1 MANAMDERFAH
12 ENIPK
17 LILSLAA
24 PAIVAQLVNA
34 LYNVVDRMYIG
45 RMPEVGTSA
54 LTGLGV
60 AFPIIMVISAF
71 AALVG
76 YGGAPLSSI
85 RMGEGRK
92 DKAEELLG
100 SCFSTL
106 VLLAVVLTVTLL
118 PIRDTLLRAFG
129 ASDQTLPFASDYLA
143 IYLLGTIS
151 VQIALGMNQFISAQG
166 FAKTAML
173 TVFMGAGLNIALD
186 PLFIFGLKMGV
197 QGAALATVISQT
209 ASAIWVM
216 WFLVSGK
223 GTLGLK
229 KQYLRIRPKVVLSA
243 MALGVSP
250 FIMQST
256 ESLVQV
262 VFNTTL
268 ARYGG
273 DQYVGA
279 MVIMVSIMQFMLLPL
294 QGFAQGAQPIIGYNY
309 GAGDYGRVKT
319 AIKYSTIFCVGA
331 GLLLWSVAE
340 FLPWLPVRVFTD
352 DPAVVELTSSII
364 PLFFLGMVIFGFQ
377 MAFQQVFISLGQAKA
392 SVFIACL
399 RKLILLIPLT
409 MLLPRFI
416 TPPTLGVFLAEPI
429 ADFTAALTCCGLFA
443 YKYRVLLC
451 RPKKPEAEPVH
462 INDADSASADLPT
475 PPEKKG

>member
-12 ENIPK
+12 ENIPR

-45 RMPEVGTSA
+45 RMPGVGTTA

-92 DKAEELLG
+92 DQAEQLLG
-100 SCFSTL
+100 NCFATL
-106 VLLAVVLTVTLL
+106 VLLAVVLTATLL
-118 PIRDTLLRAFG
+118 PLRDTLLTAFG
-129 ASDQTLPFASDYLA
+129 ASEQTLPYASAYLG
-143 IYLLGTIS
+143 IYLIGTVS
-151 VQIALGMNQFISAQG
+151 VQISLGMNQFISAQG

-173 TVFMGAGLNIALD
+173 TVFMGAGLNILLD
-186 PLFIFGLKMGV
+186 PIFIFVFGMGV
-197 QGAALATVISQT
+197 RGAALATVLSQT
-209 ASAIWVM
+209 ASAVWVLG
-216 WFLVSGK
+216 FLCSGK
-223 GTLGLK
+223 GTLRLK
-229 KQYLRIRPKVVLSA
+229 AKYLRIRPTVIFSA

-256 ESLVQV
+256 ESLVQAL
-262 VFNTTL
+262 FNISL

-279 MVIMVSIMQFMLLPL
+279 IVIIVSIMQFLMLPL

-309 GAGDYGRVKT
+309 GAGNYRRVKT
-319 AIKYSTIFCVGA
+319 AIKYCTIFCVSA
-331 GLLLWSVAE
+331 GLLLWSVAV
-340 FLPWLPVRVFTD
+340 FLPRLPVRLFTD
-352 DPAVVELTSSII
+352 DPAVVELTASIM
-364 PLFFLGMVIFGFQ
+364 PMFFMGMVIFGFQ
-377 MAFQQVFISLGQAKA
+377 MAFQQVFISLGQAKV
-392 SVFIACL
+392 SVFVACL
-399 RKLILLIPLT
+399 RKLILLIPL
-409 MLLPRFI
+409 MVILPRFV
-416 TPPTLGVFLAEPI
+416 TPPTTGVFLAEPI
-429 ADFTAALTCCGLFA
+429 ADATAALTCCALFA

-451 RPKKPEAEPVH
+451 RPGTKP
-462 INDADSASADLPT
+462 NTDD
-475 PPEKKG
+475 K

>member
-1 MANAMDERFAH
+1 MAQTMDERFAH

-45 RMPEVGTSA
+45 RMPGVGTTA

-85 RMGEGRK
+85 RMGEGRP

-100 SCFSTL
+100 SCFSSL
-106 VLLAVVLTVTLL
+106 VLLALVLTAALL
-118 PIRDTLLRAFG
+118 PARDTLLRAFG
-129 ASDQTLPFASDYLA
+129 ASEQTLPYASAYLG
-143 IYLLGTIS
+143 IYLIGTIS

-186 PLFIFGLKMGV
+186 PIFIFVFGMGV
-197 QGAALATVISQT
+197 RGAALATIISQT
-209 ASAIWVM
+209 ASALWVLR
-216 WFLVSGK
+216 FLLSGK
-223 GTLGLK
+223 GLLRLK
-229 KQYLRIRPKVVLSA
+229 RQYLRIRPKVMLSVV
-243 MALGVSP
+243 ALGVSP

-256 ESLVQV
+256 ESLVQI
-262 VFNTTL
+262 VFNKTL
-268 ARYGG
+268 AEYGG

-279 MVIMVSIMQFMLLPL
+279 IVIIVSIMQFMMLPL

-309 GAGDYGRVKT
+309 GAHDYGRVKT
-319 AIKYSTIFCVGA
+319 AIKYCTLFCVGA
-331 GLLLWSVAE
+331 GALLWSVTE
-340 FLPWLPVRVFTD
+340 FIPWLPVRIFTD
-352 DPAVVELTSSII
+352 DPAVVELTASIM
-364 PLFFLGMVIFGFQ
+364 PMFFMGMLLFGFQ
-377 MAFQQVFISLGQAKA
+377 MAFQQVFISLGQAKV

-409 MLLPRFI
+409 MILPRFI
-416 TPPTLGVFLAEPI
+416 TPATRGVFLAEPI
-429 ADFTAALTCCGLFA
+429 ADVTAALTCCALFA

-451 RPKKPEAEPVH
+451 RPKPSAPSPGGGPG
-462 INDADSASADLPT
+462 AD
-475 PPEKKG
+475 

>member
-1 MANAMDERFAH
+1 MAQNMDERFAR

-45 RMPEVGTSA
+45 RMPEVGTMA
-54 LTGLGV
+54 LTGLGI

-71 AALVG
+71 AALIG

-85 RMGEGRK
+85 RLGEGRK

-106 VLLAVVLTVTLL
+106 VLLAVVLTVALL
-118 PIRDTLLRAFG
+118 PLRDTLLRAFG
-129 ASDQTLPFASDYLA
+129 ASEQTLPFASAYLGV
-143 IYLLGTIS
+143 YLFGTIS
-151 VQIALGMNQFISAQG
+151 VQISLGMNQFISAQG

-173 TVFMGAGLNIALD
+173 TVFMGAGLNIVLDPVFIFALD
-186 PLFIFGLKMGV
+186 MGV
-197 QGAALATVISQT
+197 RGAALATVISQT
-209 ASAIWVM
+209 ASAIWVL

-223 GTLGLK
+223 GMLRLRR
-229 KQYLRIRPKVVLSA
+229 QYLRIRPKVVLSA
-243 MALGVSP
+243 VALGVSP

-256 ESLVQV
+256 ESLVQI

-279 MVIMVSIMQFMLLPL
+279 MVIIVSIMQFMLLPL

-319 AIKYSTIFCVGA
+319 AIKYSTVFCVGA
-331 GLLLWSVAE
+331 GLLLWSVTE
-340 FLPWLPVRVFTD
+340 FLPWLPVRIFTD
-352 DPAVVELTSSII
+352 DPAVVQLTASIM
-364 PLFFLGMVIFGFQ
+364 PMFFMGMVIFGFQ
-377 MAFQQVFISLGQAKA
+377 MAFQQVFISLGEAKA

-409 MLLPRFI
+409 MILPRFVA
-416 TPPTLGVFLAEPI
+416 PPAMGVFLAEPI
-429 ADFTAALTCCGLFA
+429 ADATAALTCCALFA

-451 RPKKPEAEPVH
+451 RPKQPGAGGKNEEP
-462 INDADSASADLPT
+462 
-475 PPEKKG
+475 